1 MAMLTKGLWVIVA
14 DSEKAMILSNQGD
27 TKRPDLRE
35 IDRLTAPAVVM
46 NSDRPGR
53 VHESMGSRQSSL
65 EVPDFE
71 RLNAEKMVVDLLALL
86 GQKAAS
92 GAFSQMVIAAPPQV
106 LGAIRDRMPDAL
118 RGRVLA
124 ELDKTLTKHSMAG
137 IAEIVA
143 AALEG

>member
-1 MAMLTKGLWVIVA
+1 MNKLVA
-14 DSEKAMILSNQGD
+14 ILC
-27 TKRPDLRE
+27 
-35 IDRLTAPAVVM
+35 VV
-46 NSDRPGR
+46 SWSGFWAF
-53 VHESMGSRQSSL
+53 GY
-65 EVPDFE
+65 
-71 RLNAEKMVVDLLALL
+71 LALSA
-86 GQKAAS
+86 GIADD
-92 GAFSQMVIAAPPQV
+92 SQMVIAAPPQV